1 MSKSQSKSKSKSAP
15 RPESRVPN
23 HRGDAISDVHGN
35 LTGLKTSQV
44 RALERIYRRRV
55 PPEDLV
61 TAELAAYMAELS
73 REIGRQLGL
82 ILDRKGQVVHVIVG
96 DDQEIVIPDLS
107 GHGLGRGKLRGL
119 RCVHTHLRQEPLS
132 EDDLADLALLRLD
145 AMAALGVTPE
155 GRPGTLR
162 VAHLLPPNP
171 AGETYRVLPPADFYA
186 FRLDFGPFVASL
198 EDEIAA
204 KQARSVAVKAP
215 GKDRGILL
223 SVSTAPRHEVE
234 DRLAELRELAR
245 TAGVEVLDVVAQR
258 PRQLNPKYLMG
269 EGKIR
274 EVVASALQKG
284 ADLLIFDQ
292 ELSPGQVRAISALT
306 DVRVIDRTQLILD
319 IFARRAHTQDGKV
332 QVELAQLKY
341 LMPRLI
347 GKGTAMSRLM
357 GGVGGRGPGESK
369 LEMDRRRIRDR
380 ISGLERKLQDL
391 ARGRAQRRHRRVR
404 AGVPIV
410 SIVGY
415 TNAGKST
422 LLNALTASEVFTE
435 DLLFATLDT
444 ATRRLRFPRE
454 REVIITDTVGFLR
467 DLPKGLLGAF
477 RATLEELQDA
487 DLLLHVVD
495 ASNPSFEEQIGAVE
509 KLLAELELG
518 EKPVLRAFNK
528 VDLLPP
534 GEGDSLAA
542 THGGIPLSARDR
554 ASFGPLLDALER
566 RFWPGE
572 GDPSRD

>member
-1 MSKSQSKSKSKSAP
+1 LEKPPQRATCHPQRAP
-15 RPESRVPN
+15 K
-23 HRGDAISDVHGN
+23 GDFAIAEVHGN
-35 LTGLKTSQV
+35 LTGLKPSQV

-55 PPEDLV
+55 PAEELV
-61 TAELAAYMAELS
+61 TAELAAYVAALS
-73 REIGRQLGL
+73 RETGRQLGL
-82 ILDRKGQVVHVIVG
+82 ILDRKGAVVHVIVG
-96 DDQEIVIPDLS
+96 DDAEIVIPDLS
-107 GHGLGRGKLRGL
+107 DHGLGRGKLRGL

-155 GRPGTLR
+155 GRPGTIH

-171 AGETYRVLPPADFYA
+171 AGETYRLLPSTDFYS
-186 FRLDFGPFVASL
+186 FRLDFGPFVEAL
-198 EDEIAA
+198 EEEIAA
-204 KQARSVAVKAP
+204 RQVRSLAVRAA
-215 GKDRGILL
+215 GKDRGILV
-223 SVSTAPRHEVE
+223 SVSTAPRHQVE
-234 DRLAELRELAR
+234 DRLQELRELAR
-245 TAGVEVLDVVAQR
+245 TAAVEVVDAVVQR

-357 GGVGGRGPGESK
+357 GGVGGRGPGETK

-380 ISGLERKLQDL
+380 ISALEKKLAEL
-391 ARGRAQRRHRRVR
+391 ARGRSQRRQRRVR

-467 DLPKGLLGAF
+467 DLPKGLVGAF

-495 ASNPSFEEQIGAVE
+495 AANPSFEEQITAVE

-518 EKPVLRAFNK
+518 EKPVLRVFNK

-534 GEGDSLAA
+534 GEGEALASS
-542 THGGIPLSARDR
+542 HGAIALSARR
-554 ASFGPLLDALER
+554 RETFGPLLDALER

-572 GDPSRD
+572 GPAHPEDPSA